1 MTAAKKPTNR
11 RSRKK
16 DETFPEAGQTTQKV
30 VNQVNE
36 DKEAAAA
43 ADTLPPTSEDQL
55 GLDADPTEPIET
67 TTTGPELPPADPA
80 DPPSD
85 QLAEAVQTDDVEAI
99 GAEASEGASGEGLGL
114 DDQSPDTNGDP
125 PADDS
130 APSTGD
136 ESQNPAAEEE
146 TSEAK
151 KQAKKPQSKADGPKA
166 NQAKAKK
173 KKSPSPAARKT
184 VPNCPGCDN
193 RQPITEVNRYKD
205 IDPKTG
211 KLTTMQEQL
220 TECSECGSR
229 QWVRKPVAV

>member
-67 TTTGPELPPADPA
+67 TTTGPDLPPADPPA
-80 DPPSD
+80 YPPV
-85 QLAEAVQTDDVEAI
+85 EAVQTDDVEAI
-99 GAEASEGASGEGLGL
+99 GAEASEDASGEGLGL
-114 DDQSPDTNGDP
+114 DDQSPDTSGDP

-130 APSTGD
+130 TVITGD
-136 ESQNPAAEEE
+136 ESQNPTAEGE

-151 KQAKKPQSKADGPKA
+151 KKTKKSQSKADGPKA

-193 RQPITEVNRYKD
+193 RQPITEVKHYKD